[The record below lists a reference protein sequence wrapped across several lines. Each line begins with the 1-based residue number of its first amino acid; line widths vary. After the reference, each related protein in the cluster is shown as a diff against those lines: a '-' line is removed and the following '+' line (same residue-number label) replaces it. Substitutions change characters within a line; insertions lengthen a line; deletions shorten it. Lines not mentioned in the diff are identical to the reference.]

1 MSMISEKGQE
11 FGQYLMRLTS
21 ELFLR
26 SEPPRSLSEIERSI
40 REMLLKVGQF
50 LLTSWLAMQRN
61 KYPEKEIECLYCG
74 AEAEYQYQ
82 RPAKLLTILGQVN
95 YKRAYYVCPYC
106 RQGHY
111 PLDKRLGLRPGQIS
125 AELESLSGMTGTQM
139 PFEQSSQLFEALTL
153 VSLSDHSMTKSTQAM
168 GYEMQVQEAEWQ
180 AQSQHEDW
188 LQEQERMAVRPKRL
202 YGALDAAKVHIRGEK
217 DAEKDPWR
225 DMKVGAWFTTT
236 AKPPQTPDEDW
247 KIEAQ
252 KMSYYCDILPSPQFG
267 ELLWATGCQHQ
278 AQLAE
283 ELIFLGDGAEWI
295 WNQVS
300 LYYPHAVQIVDWFHA
315 TEYIAPIAN
324 AAFSDEEQRQAWIS
338 QVRSDLWEGELD
350 AVIRDCQSFSEHPKA
365 GEPARSAVTY
375 FTNNQHRMDYPAYR
389 AKGYQIGSGTI
400 ESACK
405 QIVTQRLKVAGAIWE
420 LDNAVKTAKARAA
433 WLSDQWPAL
442 VTRREHLSLPL
453 AA

>member
-1 MSMISEKGQE
+1 MSLITDLGQE
-11 FGQYLMRLTS
+11 FGQYLIQLTS

-26 SEPPRSLSEIERSI
+26 PEQPRSLSEIERGI
-40 REMLLKVGQF
+40 REMLMKVGQF
-50 LLTSWLAMQRN
+50 LLISWLAMQTN
-61 KYPEKEIECLYCG
+61 KYPEKEIECSYCG

-82 RPAKLLTILGQVN
+82 RPGTLLTILGQVS

-106 RQGHY
+106 RQGQY
-111 PLDKRLGLRPGQIS
+111 PLDMRLGLRPGQIS
-125 AELESLSGMTGTQM
+125 AELESLSGMTGIQM

-153 VSLSDHSMTKSTQAM
+153 VSLSDHSIAKSTQAM

-180 AQSQHEDW
+180 AQSQNEEW
-188 LQEQERMAVRPKRL
+188 LQEQERIAEHPKRL

-217 DAEKDPWR
+217 GAEKDPWK
-225 DMKVGAWFTTT
+225 DLKVGAWFTTK
-236 AKPPQTPDEDW
+236 AKSPQNPDDDW

-252 KMSYYCDILPSPQFG
+252 NMSYYCDILPSQQFG
-267 ELLWATGCQHQ
+267 ELLWATGCQHR

-295 WNQVS
+295 WNQVN
-300 LYYPHAVQIVDWFHA
+300 LYYPHAIQIVDWFHA

-324 AAFSDEEQRQAWIS
+324 AAFSEEDQRQDWIS
-338 QVRSDLWEGELD
+338 QVRSDLWEGELTS
-350 AVIRDCQSFSEHPKA
+350 VIRACQRFSDHPKA

-433 WLSDQWPAL
+433 WLSNQWPDL
-442 VTRREHLSLPL
+442 VARRERSSLPL